1 MRYYTKPQ
9 NTLKWK
15 TGRYNSEIKFN
26 TDSIFLVD
34 ALISKTVYDYKFFNV
49 SASSFSASRSATQNH
64 SVS

>member
-49 SASSFSASRSATQNH
+49 HISIVIFSVEICNSEP
-64 SVS
+64 